1 LRIER
6 DEFCELDSISCA
18 VWIHP
23 VDRFDLDECIELLAT
38 LVIAWFTHS
47 SGDDIAL
54 AKAIPTDLL
63 ERDVDILWTWEVAT
77 GAKEC
82 VILEDVEKARYGD
95 QHIVFREDDL
105 ALPATVASEA
115 IPAIEASAS
124 ISTVPTIATVAT
136 VASIPAVPTVP
147 AVPAISAISTVASIG
162 AISAVGSI
170 AIAALT

>member
-47 SGDDIAL
+47 SGYDIAL

-77 GAKEC
+77 SAKEC

-124 ISTVPTIATVAT
+124 ISTVPAVSTVSTVSA
-136 VASIPAVPTVP
+136 VASISTG
-147 AVPAISAISTVASIG
+147 PAIRAITAIASI
-162 AISAVGSI
+162 
-170 AIAALT
+170 

>member
-38 LVIAWFTHS
+38 LVIAWFTHR
-47 SGDDIAL
+47 SGNDIAL

-95 QHIVFREDDL
+95 QHIVFRENDL

-124 ISTVPTIATVAT
+124 ISTVPTISTVPA
-136 VASIPAVPTVP
+136 VASIPAVPTIATV
-147 AVPAISAISTVASIG
+147 ATVASIG